1 MNKAVSMSNV
11 NLKKFVIPFQYVY
24 PYQTV
29 PGLLI
34 ALRRSPILPPPL
46 ADLTCPAGTF
56 LP

>member
-29 PGLLI
+29 PGLLK